1 MAMTFSNSK
10 EYKVLNVG
18 DSRTLEGELNSYAQQ
33 GWRMVSVTWNN
44 DMGYYTAVLEK

>member
-1 MAMTFSNSK
+1 MTFGNSK

-18 DSRTLEGELNSYAQQ
+18 DSRALEGGPNSYAQQ
-33 GWRMVSVTWNN
+33 GWRVVSVTWNN